1 MLLLLLLPF
10 KLLLLLQL
18 FLRPFRGAVSF
29 CLPTFLMPQ
38 KKLLTYA
45 KVATRG
51 TQTCHAI
58 SPGLSLSFFL
68 RHLATH
74 CDTLAV
80 KLITLLAIPAQS
92 PVDCSALD
100 WFADCQRVFH
110 LHLHL
115 HFTSLTHLCMTLSVC
130 ACVCVWPIII
140 NFPAALTCCLSQRR
154 RRIALRFVTT
164 HRKRKSTATAR
175 RAAKL
180 TAELTDRLINWPTD
194 QLTQQQ
200 QQQQQ

>member
-1 MLLLLLLPF
+1 MHIKNVINKQNTHKSGGSGGEVTGIINRLQAALHLETRRCKCWLWLLLQWELLLLLLQLMLLLLLLPF

-38 KKLLTYA
+38 KKVTHLRQGCH
-45 KVATRG
+45 TRH
-51 TQTCHAI
+51 TNLPRHFAR
-58 SPGLSLSFFL
+58 PLSLSFCLSL

-115 HFTSLTHLCMTLSVC
+115 HFTSLTHLCLPVC
-130 ACVCVWPIII
+130 VCLCVCVA
-140 NFPAALTCCLSQRR
+140 NY
-154 RRIALRFVTT
+154 
-164 HRKRKSTATAR
+164 
-175 RAAKL
+175 
-180 TAELTDRLINWPTD
+180 N
-194 QLTQQQ
+194 
-200 QQQQQ
+200 